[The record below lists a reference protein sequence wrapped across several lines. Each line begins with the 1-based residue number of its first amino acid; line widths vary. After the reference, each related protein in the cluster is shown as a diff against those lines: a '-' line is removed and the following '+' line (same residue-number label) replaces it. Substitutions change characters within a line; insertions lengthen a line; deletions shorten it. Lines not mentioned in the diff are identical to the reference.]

1 MLDPL
6 RVPSGSVYCFEIPE
20 IQSSGSS
27 TSFRTSDR
35 VVLIVKTRSTSNR
48 VGLSLDLFVE
58 RVRSYPQT
66 RHDPLDP
73 ISGSAEV
80 KADIMK

>member
-6 RVPSGSVYCFEIPE
+6 RVP
-20 IQSSGSS
+20 SGSS

-35 VVLIVKTRSTSNR
+35 VVLIVKTRSTSDR
-48 VGLSLDLFVE
+48 VGLRSLDLID
-58 RVRSYPQT
+58 RVGSYPQT